1 MSGDSEF
8 AVRMMNYVAGVLD
21 AIGITNGS
29 THSEIIVDAAG
40 TPCLVESNCRTNG
53 GDGLWVP
60 LAEGLYGYSQ
70 VSALLDAYFDAEA
83 FEKLPPKPP
92 ALTRQG
98 VVGHIVSYQEGIMV
112 AAPAVK
118 ELEALPSHV
127 TCTLAVEKGD
137 HVAKTIDFFTDAGVF
152 VLLSDDHAQ
161 LEEDYA
167 KAHSLMED
175 GNFFKMSDS
184 DESTVDSSPR
194 VHGGQWKVRFRP
206 FRLGGQQRNAD
217 AIDRE
222 RPRTGL
228 TARHALSWAPGVAP
242 VACWN
247 GTCAYVITRCVLWSG
262 GLSGIMTDCCD
273 SISNYF

>member
-1 MSGDSEF
+1 MGEYDKRPANGGPCVYFGERPMSGDSDI
-8 AVRMMNYVAGVLD
+8 AARMMNYVAGVLGV
-21 AIGITNGS
+21 IGITNGS

-60 LAEGLYGYSQ
+60 LAQAVYGYSQ

-83 FEKLPPKPP
+83 FEKLPSTPP
-92 ALTRQG
+92 GLTRQG

-184 DESTVDSSPR
+184 DESTVDS
-194 VHGGQWKVRFRP
+194 
-206 FRLGGQQRNAD
+206 
-217 AIDRE
+217 
-222 RPRTGL
+222 RPRWTVESPIPTIPTRTT
-228 TARHALSWAPGVAP
+228 TAK
-242 VACWN
+242 C
-247 GTCAYVITRCVLWSG
+247 RCH
-262 GLSGIMTDCCD
+262 
-273 SISNYF
+273 